1 MSERNY
7 DLKVSCRMCRKTL
20 TMKVRVEDY
29 ITFDSPGRPAIQN
42 IFPYLSPEEREMLVS
57 NICPDCWT
65 KMFGGED
72 DE

>member
-7 DLKVSCRMCRKTL
+7 EMRVSCRLCGETHSL
-20 TMKVRVEDY
+20 LVRVEDY
-29 ITFDSPGRPAIQN
+29 ITFDSPGRPHIQN
-42 IFPYLSPEEREMLVS
+42 IFPYLSPEERELLLS
-57 NICPDCWT
+57 GICPKCWA